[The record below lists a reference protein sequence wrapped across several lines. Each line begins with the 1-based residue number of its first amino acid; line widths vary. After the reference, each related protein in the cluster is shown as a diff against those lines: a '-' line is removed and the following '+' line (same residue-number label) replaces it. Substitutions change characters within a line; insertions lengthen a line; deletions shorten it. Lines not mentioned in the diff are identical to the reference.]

1 MSIIQIH
8 GLQPLKGEIQV
19 QGSKNAVLPMM
30 AASVLHK
37 GTVVLTHVPE
47 IQDVRCMMG
56 ILEYMGCVCTLE
68 RGRLTI
74 RASALT
80 DIHIPEK
87 YLKAMRSSIM
97 MLGGLLGRCRE
108 AVTCYPG
115 GCSIGK
121 RPIDLH
127 LYALRKLGAEIE
139 ERDGVIRARADRL
152 RGGEIDFSFPSVGAT
167 ENALLA
173 AVLAEGVTVIRGA
186 AREPEIVTLCHMLNS
201 MGARVTGGGQDVIR
215 VEGVKSL
222 HDTVFEVPGDRI
234 AAGTYLSCIMA
245 SQGEAV
251 LKGVCPGQMTAVMDA
266 VRDMG
271 AEIREYENQI
281 VIAMKGRPKAVNL
294 KTEPYPGFPTDLQSP
309 VLSLLAIGE
318 GTGSIRETIF
328 EGRFATALEL
338 RKMGAHI
345 DVEKERALVTGTYPL
360 TGCSVEAADLRGGAA
375 LVVAGL
381 AAEGETT
388 IRNCSH
394 ILRGYEDI
402 CRDLQKLGADIR
414 RIL

>member
-1 MSIIQIH
+1 MSIIQVH
-8 GLQPLKGEIQV
+8 GLQPLKGEIGI

-30 AASVLHK
+30 AASILHK
-37 GTVVLTHVPE
+37 GTVVLTHVPG
-47 IQDVRCMMG
+47 IQDVYCMKG

-68 RGRLTI
+68 GDRLTI
-74 RASALT
+74 GTNALT
-80 DIHIPEK
+80 DIRIPEK

-97 MLGGLLGRCRE
+97 MLGALLGRCGE

-115 GCSIGK
+115 GCSIGR

-127 LYALRKLGAEIE
+127 LHALEKLGAQIE
-139 ERDGVIRARADRL
+139 ERDGVIKATAERL
-152 RGGEIDFSFPSVGAT
+152 HGGEVNLSFPSVGAT

-173 AVLAEGVTVIRGA
+173 AVLAEGTTVIRGA
-186 AREPEIVTLCHMLNS
+186 AREPEITALCSMLNC
-201 MGARVTGGGQDVIR
+201 MGAKVTGGGSDTIWI
-215 VEGVKSL
+215 EGVKTL

-234 AAGTYLSCIMA
+234 CAGTYLSCIMA

-251 LKGVCPGQMTAVMDA
+251 IKGVCPGQMAAVLQA
-266 VRDMG
+266 ARQMG
-271 AEIREYENQI
+271 AEIKEYENH
-281 VIAMKGRPKAVNL
+281 IAVAMRGRPEAVNL

-309 VLSLLAIGE
+309 VLSLLAIGK

-338 RKMGAHI
+338 EKMGARIHL
-345 DVEKERALVTGTYPL
+345 EEESALVTGTYPL
-360 TGCSVEAADLRGGAA
+360 KGCTVEAADLRGGAA

-381 AAEGETT
+381 AAQGETT
-388 IRNCSH
+388 IRNCGH

-402 CRDLQKLGADIR
+402 CRDLQKLGANIR
-414 RIL
+414 RVL

>member
-1 MSIIQIH
+1 MSIIQVH
-8 GLQPLKGEIQV
+8 GLQPLKGEVGI

-30 AASVLHK
+30 AASILHR
-37 GTVVLTHVPE
+37 GTVVLTHVPR
-47 IQDVRCMMG
+47 IQDVYCMKG
-56 ILEYMGCVCTLE
+56 ILEYMGCECTLE
-68 RGRLTI
+68 GDRLTI
-74 RASALT
+74 HTDALT

-97 MLGGLLGRCRE
+97 MLGGLLGRCKE

-115 GCSIGK
+115 GCSIGE

-127 LYALRKLGAEIE
+127 LYALRTLGAEVE
-139 ERDGVIRARADRL
+139 ERDGVIRATAGRL
-152 RGGEIDFSFPSVGAT
+152 QGGEIDFSFPSVGAT

-173 AVLAEGVTVIRGA
+173 AVLAEGITVIRGA
-186 AREPEIVTLCHMLNS
+186 AREPEIMELCTMLNS
-201 MGARVTGGGQDVIR
+201 MGAKVTGGGSEVIR
-215 VEGVKSL
+215 VEGVKGL

-251 LKGVCPGQMTAVMDA
+251 LTGVCPRQMTAVLCA
-266 VRDMG
+266 VKDMG
-271 AEIREYENQI
+271 AEIKEYDKEI
-281 VIAMKGRPKAVNL
+281 AIAMKGRPKAVNL

-309 VLSLLAIGE
+309 MLSLLAIGE

-328 EGRFATALEL
+328 EGRFATAYEL
-338 RKMGAHI
+338 RKMGANI
-345 DVEKERALVTGTYPL
+345 RVEEEKALAAGTYPL
-360 TGCSVEAADLRGGAA
+360 TGCPVEASDLRGGAA

-381 AAEGETT
+381 AAEGDTI
-388 IRNCSH
+388 IRNCGH